1 MTRRSGSQRLHLAVV
16 NPEALEYGCRP
27 SHTFGETGGTIG
39 GRGANWAL
47 SDRGGRIA
55 SLHAEIVGIDGTFCL
70 VDRSGLTRINGAPE
84 PLGTDRIVRLADG
97 DTVQVGPYRLN
108 VHIGDD
114 AGDASVTPIEDR
126 SLDDILARPEP
137 LQGHDAWLE
146 RESGYGVMPA
156 PIVADDEQV
165 DPLLALDGAVAREGD
180 EAVFDPTHY
189 GLSARQEAPPDR
201 ADTMVEAF
209 PERHFV
215 PVVSV
220 TPQSSASA
228 SHHDDPLAPMPA
240 PVVAPET
247 PDTAAPSCPEAS
259 AHQAF
264 RGSLRQRSAALARH
278 EEALLLAVDEALRD
292 VLIQHGAGG
301 SREQAASQQE
311 ARHEEAVAM
320 FWRTCEGAYHRHM
333 GTRDA

>member
-27 SHTFGETGGTIG
+27 SHSFGETGGTIG
-39 GRGANWAL
+39 GRGANWVL

-108 VHIGDD
+108 VHIGDNV
-114 AGDASVTPIEDR
+114 GDASDMPIEDR
-126 SLDDILARPEP
+126 SLDDILAQPEP
-137 LQGHDAWLE
+137 LHGHDAWLE

-165 DPLLALDGAVAREGD
+165 DPLLALDGVAAREGD

-189 GLSARQEAPPDR
+189 GLSARQDAPPDR

-209 PERHFV
+209 PDRHFV

-220 TPQSSASA
+220 PPQSSASA
-228 SHHDDPLAPMPA
+228 SRHDDHLAPTPA
-240 PVVAPET
+240 PVVAPEAHG
-247 PDTAAPSCPEAS
+247 TAVPSCPEAS
-259 AHQAF
+259 AQAF
-264 RGSLRQRSAALARH
+264 RESLRQRSAALARH
-278 EEALLLAVDEALRD
+278 EAALLLAVDEALRGL
-292 VLIQHGAGG
+292 LIQHGTDGSGG
-301 SREQAASQQE
+301 QAVSQQE

-320 FWRTCEGAYHRHM
+320 FWQTCEGAYHRHM